1 MKVTLAYSMI
11 EIEDAPAWLDA
22 VGKYKFKSRK
32 TPEEMR
38 NEKALRK
45 QLGKSTKVI
54 PYKTEE
60 RSVMERDEKGRLYF
74 LPGLWPRVQ
83 KKLDEHGEVYT
94 VVDNRDPEKKPPID
108 FEAIKGIEFREG
120 QDKAL
125 ALIATADCGIIE
137 TTVGWGKC
145 HHPDTP
151 IIMYDGS
158 IKKAK
163 DIKVGDF
170 LMGDDSRARRVL
182 TTTVGHGPM
191 YRYKPTHGAEYIFNG
206 AHKLSLL
213 HCVGSTSTEVAG
225 TRYRKGDILDIAI
238 EDWIKLPKWK
248 QANFK
253 AYRVGVDFAECDKPD
268 LDPYFV
274 GAYLGDGTE
283 HHAQI
288 TTPDNEILDYCADY
302 ARSIGWSCRLENPEG
317 KCTSIR
323 IYEADIH
330 KKKMQAPMLRIRQ
343 ACGITIHEHGR
354 YITDA
359 YKFGSRETRLQLLA
373 GLLDTDGYLNG
384 TSTFEISTKWP
395 RLAEDIAFVARSLGL
410 EVRDH
415 VSTKGCQTGHVGIY
429 HRITILG
436 HTEWIPTKVP
446 RKQAKG
452 WEVEKHDPTHT
463 GFTIEP
469 IGDGDFYGFSVDG
482 NHRYL
487 LGDFTVTHNSFLISV
502 LCKAFPTLRIVV
514 CTSSLSVVNTLYE
527 YLMKQ
532 IPREVGIIG
541 GGKDT
546 AKGKRV
552 IISTLK
558 SLSKIPKDEPDLICC
573 DECHDVGD
581 NDAGHTIMQF
591 YFARKFGF
599 SATPVRNDGTGLAM
613 EAIFGPTILQMSYE
627 ASVQAGMVTPMKYT
641 MLPCTWCSD
650 FLKRGQD
657 LPEIVVKRYSYWAN
671 VARNKAIARLVS
683 EVWNTTDAQ
692 VLVMCATLEHAI
704 QLSQLMPWMVVAHY
718 GNVDE
723 ATLRRHLKPDK
734 FPNLDFSKYKMNT
747 KDLER
752 IRMAFGKGTL
762 RGVISTYVFKQ
773 GVNVVHLQLLIRADG
788 ATSKIA
794 SIQIPGRLSRL
805 DEGKEYAYLVD
816 FDDSFTPWAKR
827 RSDSRDKLYQE
838 QGWTKI
844 TREELL
850 DDLRTKP
857 GDEPDNAA
865 GLVEAGETGCSGAGA
880 ETE

>member
-22 VGKYKFKSRK
+22 VGKYKYKSRK

-83 KKLDEHGEVYT
+83 KKLEEHGEVYT
-94 VVDNRDPEKKPPID
+94 VVDNRDPDKKPPID

-137 TTVGWGKC
+137 TTVGWGK
-145 HHPDTP
+145 
-151 IIMYDGS
+151 
-158 IKKAK
+158 
-163 DIKVGDF
+163 
-170 LMGDDSRARRVL
+170 
-182 TTTVGHGPM
+182 
-191 YRYKPTHGAEYIFNG
+191 
-206 AHKLSLL
+206 
-213 HCVGSTSTEVAG
+213 
-225 TRYRKGDILDIAI
+225 
-238 EDWIKLPKWK
+238 
-248 QANFK
+248 
-253 AYRVGVDFAECDKPD
+253 
-268 LDPYFV
+268 
-274 GAYLGDGTE
+274 
-283 HHAQI
+283 
-288 TTPDNEILDYCADY
+288 
-302 ARSIGWSCRLENPEG
+302 
-317 KCTSIR
+317 
-323 IYEADIH
+323 
-330 KKKMQAPMLRIRQ
+330 
-343 ACGITIHEHGR
+343 
-354 YITDA
+354 
-359 YKFGSRETRLQLLA
+359 
-373 GLLDTDGYLNG
+373 
-384 TSTFEISTKWP
+384 
-395 RLAEDIAFVARSLGL
+395 
-410 EVRDH
+410 
-415 VSTKGCQTGHVGIY
+415 
-429 HRITILG
+429 
-436 HTEWIPTKVP
+436 
-446 RKQAKG
+446 
-452 WEVEKHDPTHT
+452 
-463 GFTIEP
+463 
-469 IGDGDFYGFSVDG
+469 
-482 NHRYL
+482 
-487 LGDFTVTHNSFLISV
+487 SFLISV

-558 SLSKIPKDEPDLICC
+558 SLTKIPKDEPDLICC

-657 LPEIVVKRYSYWAN
+657 LPEIVVKRFSYWAN

-723 ATLRRHLKPDK
+723 ETLRRHLKPDK

-865 GLVEAGETGCSGAGA
+865 GLVEARETGCSGAGA
-880 ETE
+880 EAE